1 MPTNEVKLGTGLA
14 TGMFFHA
21 PAGTALPTYP
31 AAELAEA
38 WKEVGFVS
46 QDGITWHHGRSGEV
60 LKDWSNTIRRIL
72 DSSDDKTIAV
82 PVISSTKEVLETI
95 FGAGNVQASAADTT
109 HGNLLTISSANGI
122 MSGEEAFLFL
132 MKDGDDMIAIGT
144 TSGFISALDDIT
156 FAPGSPITWNATVNM
171 SDWTLILDDGQKVSG
186 T

>member
-1 MPTNEVKLGTGLA
+1 MPTNEVKLGAGLA

-21 PAGTALPTYP
+21 PKGTALPTYP
-31 AAELAEA
+31 TEELAEA

-46 QDGITWHHGRSGEV
+46 QDGITWHHGRSGEP

-72 DSSDDKTIAV
+72 DSTDDKTVAV
-82 PVISSTKEVLETI
+82 PIISTVKEVLQTI
-95 FGAGNVQASAADTT
+95 FGADNVDETAATT
-109 HGNLLTISSANGI
+109 GHGKLLKISSADGI
-122 MSGEEAFLFL
+122 MSGEEAFLFI
-132 MKDGDDMIAIGT
+132 MKDGDDTIALGT
-144 TSGFISALDDIT
+144 EAGFISALDDIT